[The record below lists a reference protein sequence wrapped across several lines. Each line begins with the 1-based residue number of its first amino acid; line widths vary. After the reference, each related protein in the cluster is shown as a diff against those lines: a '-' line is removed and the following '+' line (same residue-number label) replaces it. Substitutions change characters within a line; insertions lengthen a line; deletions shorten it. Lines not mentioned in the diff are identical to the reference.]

1 MSPEL
6 RQLQEKVH
14 NLFSQYIA
22 EHKTIESSEQTTE
35 LEKGNQY
42 KEQKEYFGEHSTD
55 SNPTKTIDLT
65 TDYSLDKHFSPRLDK
80 HKSTTTQITTKV
92 TNMTSTTHANDTSSP
107 KSTTNTVTNQTI
119 VYSTEPSTE
128 SPTTE
133 PPTDP
138 STELRTEQHIEPSTE
153 PPTTQ
158 PTSNP
163 TTTTEPGWYKQ
174 CQSKSELIKHSLDF
188 IGI

>member
-80 HKSTTTQITTKV
+80 RKRNTKKV
-92 TNMTSTTHANDTSSP
+92 FQKVPQP
-107 KSTTNTVTNQTI
+107 KLPQKL
-119 VYSTEPSTE
+119 
-128 SPTTE
+128 PT
-133 PPTDP
+133 
-138 STELRTEQHIEPSTE
+138 
-153 PPTTQ
+153 
-158 PTSNP
+158 
-163 TTTTEPGWYKQ
+163 
-174 CQSKSELIKHSLDF
+174 
-188 IGI
+188 